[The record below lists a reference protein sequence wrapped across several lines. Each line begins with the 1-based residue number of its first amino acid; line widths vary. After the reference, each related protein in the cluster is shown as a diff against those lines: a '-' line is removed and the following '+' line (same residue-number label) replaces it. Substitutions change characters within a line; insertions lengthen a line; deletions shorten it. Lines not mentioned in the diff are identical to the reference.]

1 VLEII
6 KLDDIPLTC
15 LRPVGQP
22 SDEELIESLQRITRL
37 MEDQKRAQR
46 KLVMIVDMRKAGA
59 LSAGQRRIASAWM
72 KENLTAWKHVAIGSA
87 FIIDSPIVRGVLTA
101 LLWLQPLDMPHD
113 VVSNLDAAM
122 RWVIERLEAERI
134 PVPERIRRELGA
146 AVPIR

>member
-1 VLEII
+1 MLEII
-6 KLDDIPLTC
+6 KLEDIPLTC
-15 LRPVGQP
+15 LRPIGHP
-22 SDEELIESLQRITRL
+22 SDEELAESLQRITRL
-37 MEDQKRAQR
+37 IEDEKRAQR
-46 KLVMIVDMRKAGA
+46 KIVMIVDMRKAGA
-59 LSAGQRRIASAWM
+59 LSASQRRVASSWM
-72 KENLTAWKHVAIGSA
+72 KENLRAWKQVAIGSA

-122 RWVIERLEAERI
+122 RWVIERLETERI